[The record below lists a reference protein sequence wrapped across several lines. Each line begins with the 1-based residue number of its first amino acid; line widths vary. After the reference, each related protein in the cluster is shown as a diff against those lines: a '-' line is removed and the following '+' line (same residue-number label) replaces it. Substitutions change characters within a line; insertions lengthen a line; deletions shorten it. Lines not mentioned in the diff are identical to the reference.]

1 MDVPFNPNE
10 VPPAGATNPA
20 FNGYRADLPLC
31 DAHVHLS
38 GAHDAAWD
46 AQMVRGLME
55 HFGMERVALL
65 GLPASSHREEI
76 DADNN
81 ARCLAVKRALNAE
94 RPDRFVYACAGLDLR
109 FGGLDDPADLLAQAR
124 ARAAEGYD
132 GFKLLLGKPGIR
144 RRFGLPI
151 DGPAL
156 APFLSFL
163 EETGLPLTLHAG
175 DPPDFWDPTRAAAG
189 ETWAYDASFPSLAQI
204 RDEVEGALR
213 AHPRLRLT
221 LAHLFFLGDRPD
233 EAARLLEAYPRLCF
247 DLTPGGEMF
256 AGMSRDPET
265 WRGLFLRHRDR
276 FLFGSDSD
284 DWHSSEDLSTYTWN
298 FGFIVNLPRAFLE
311 RKTAIP
317 MPARKRNGL
326 TRADSL
332 ELARTARDIRQRRKG
347 TNWWDN
353 GNRDGRPKG
362 SQNKAHPKRDAIL
375 AYAEEH
381 PGASQ
386 REIAAALGVSKT
398 TVNKWLRDARQTEL

>member
-10 VPPAGATNPA
+10 VPPAGVTNPA

-81 ARCLAVKRALNAE
+81 ARCLAAKRALNAE
-94 RPDRFVYACAGLDLR
+94 RSDRPVYACAGLDLR

-124 ARAAEGYD
+124 ARVAEGYD
-132 GFKLLLGKPGIR
+132 GFKLLLGKPGSR

-175 DPPDFWDPTRAAAG
+175 DPPDFWDPARAAAG

-204 RDEVEGALR
+204 RDEVEGALA

-233 EAARLLEAYPRLCF
+233 EAARLLEAYPHLCF

-311 RKTAIP
+311 RSEP
-317 MPARKRNGL
+317 FRFH
-326 TRADSL
+326 DC
-332 ELARTARDIRQRRKG
+332 D
-347 TNWWDN
+347 
-353 GNRDGRPKG
+353 
-362 SQNKAHPKRDAIL
+362 
-375 AYAEEH
+375 
-381 PGASQ
+381 
-386 REIAAALGVSKT
+386 LGV
-398 TVNKWLRDARQTEL
+398 LRPLHLPDDVLRAVYRDNFVRRFGDHPRPLP